1 MDRSSALLD
10 KFGFA
15 SGITC
20 FAARLGF
27 GIGHAARNDRATVD
41 NHFPI
46 PTTVATTA
54 GHNAKF
60 DSWLR
65 AVHGHSS
72 DFMFGGCR

>member
-10 KFGFA
+10 EFGFA

-27 GIGHAARNDRATVD
+27 GIGHAARDDRATAD

-46 PTTVATTA
+46 PTTIVTTA
-54 GHNAKF
+54 GHDAKF
-60 DSWLR
+60 DTLAPCCSRPL
-65 AVHGHSS
+65 S
-72 DFMFGGCR
+72 